1 MELISDF
8 LTAHSAWIGLG
19 LLVGLITL
27 FALEKFPLESQICSN
42 LFPLNRPM
50 SVCGGRAPLDYRL
63 HGEFGVMAEV
73 CS

>member
-27 FALEKFPLESQICSN
+27 FALEKFPPVIV
-42 LFPLNRPM
+42 
-50 SVCGGRAPLDYRL
+50 SVASAAIMLVLGYLPCEDMEQVFANPAPIR
-63 HGEFGVMAEV
+63 V
-73 CS
+73 

>member
-27 FALEKFPLESQICSN
+27 FALEKFPFHL
-42 LFPLNRPM
+42 R
-50 SVCGGRAPLDYRL
+50 
-63 HGEFGVMAEV
+63 
-73 CS
+73 

>member
-27 FALEKFPLESQICSN
+27 FALEKFPPVIVSVASAAIMLVLGYRES
-42 LFPLNRPM
+42 
-50 SVCGGRAPLDYRL
+50 
-63 HGEFGVMAEV
+63 
-73 CS
+73 